1 MDATIDQIDTAAFT
15 ALVALQRD
23 VSHTSRP
30 FALVARTVQEPTF
43 AGGQFSFDGQTL
55 GKHPACLWRLAGE
68 TADDDVRTVDGD
80 AETRGRLRFQAW
92 VLLRDPR
99 TDQLRSK
106 GGTGTTGLYSLVD
119 HVIAALNNAPLTAE
133 SGAGE
138 VVNALLRVHRLR
150 YAGMVPRFS
159 DATLTAVEV
168 DFEAQRSV
176 PTVAPTETTV
186 DLVDLRG
193 DVNLQDGAGADPSD
207 ASALNPLEQLD
218 ADAT

>member
-23 VSHTSRP
+23 VSHTTRP
-30 FALVARTVQEPTF
+30 FALVARTVQEPTL

-92 VLLRDPR
+92 VLLRDAR
-99 TDQLRSK
+99 TDQLRAK
-106 GGTGTTGLYSLVD
+106 GGTSTTGLYSLVD
-119 HVIAALNNAPLTAE
+119 QVIAALNNAPVTVA
-133 SGAGE
+133 GALGD
-138 VVNALLRVHRLR
+138 VNALLRVHRLR

-159 DATLTAVEV
+159 DASLTAVEV

-207 ASALNPLEQLD
+207 ADALNPLEQLD